1 MAVLACPGHP
11 QLRSDAALKT
21 SIEVFRAAFL
31 FPMQQKPVYPT
42 IPTAYT
48 FQEFANIN
56 WQMYAKTEGKHMGID
71 IGVVSGQPGAPI
83 YAAYFGLVVEAGYS
97 DQGGYGRRVVIE
109 HETRRYS
116 TLYAHLKDVQVQVGD
131 VVEAG
136 KQIGTMGGNV
146 EDKQRGAS
154 GGTHLH
160 FEVILRDPVPGSIRT
175 SRGYC
180 VDPIP
185 YLMQRYFP
193 APINAIK
200 VTSVKGLRVRSKPD
214 VTSPSIRN
222 LFLKDI
228 VNVMEFLPGKN
239 SGEWW
244 ARLWSLREEYC
255 AIKYGGQVNAETV
268 APLVVDVTPPPA
280 PEPGT
285 LPETGTYA
293 QGFNDAVDLFR
304 EFINTLPKEGK
315 S

>member
-1 MAVLACPGHP
+1 
-11 QLRSDAALKT
+11 
-21 SIEVFRAAFL
+21 
-31 FPMQQKPVYPT
+31 MQRPVYPT
-42 IPTAYT
+42 IPTAYV
-48 FQEFANIN
+48 FQDFANIN

-83 YAAYFGLVVEAGYS
+83 YAAYFGLVVESGYS

-109 HETRRYS
+109 HETCRYS

-136 KQIGTMGGNV
+136 KQIGTMGGNL

-193 APINAIK
+193 APINAIR
-200 VTSVKGLRVRSKPD
+200 VTSFKGLRVRSKASVISD
-214 VTSPSIRN
+214 SVRN
-222 LFLKDI
+222 LSLKDV
-228 VNVMEFLPGKN
+228 VNVMEILPDNGKQQ
-239 SGEWW
+239 WVK
-244 ARLWSLREEYC
+244 LWSLRDEYC
-255 AIKYGGQVNAETV
+255 AIKYNGDVNAELV
-268 APLVVDVTPPPA
+268 SPLVVDVTPLST

-304 EFINTLPKEGK
+304 EFINTLPREGK

>member
-1 MAVLACPGHP
+1 
-11 QLRSDAALKT
+11 
-21 SIEVFRAAFL
+21 
-31 FPMQQKPVYPT
+31 
-42 IPTAYT
+42 
-48 FQEFANIN
+48 
-56 WQMYAKTEGKHMGID
+56 MGID

-200 VTSVKGLRVRSKPD
+200 VTSLRGLRVRSKPQ
-214 VTSPSIRN
+214 VTSESVRN

-228 VNVMEFLPGKN
+228 VNIAEILPA
-239 SGEWW
+239 SGNAQWVK
-244 ARLWSLREEYC
+244 LWSLRDEYS
-255 AIKYGGQVNAETV
+255 AIKYDGQINAELV

-285 LPETGTYA
+285 PPQTGTYA
-293 QGFNDAVDLFR
+293 QGFQDALNLMR

>member
-1 MAVLACPGHP
+1 
-11 QLRSDAALKT
+11 
-21 SIEVFRAAFL
+21 
-31 FPMQQKPVYPT
+31 MQQKPVYPT

-56 WQMYAKTEGKHMGID
+56 WSMYAKTEGKHMGID

-116 TLYAHLKDVQVQVGD
+116 TLYAHLKDVQVQVGN

-136 KQIGTMGGNV
+136 QQIGTMGGNI

-193 APINAIK
+193 APINAIQI
-200 VTSVKGLRVRSKPD
+200 TSLKGLRVRVRPQ
-214 VTSPSIRN
+214 VTSESIRN
-222 LFLKDI
+222 LRLKDI
-228 VNVMEFLPGKN
+228 VNIAEVLPSTGNTQWVK
-239 SGEWW
+239 
-244 ARLWSLREEYC
+244 LWSLRDEYS
-255 AIKYGGQVNAETV
+255 AIKYDGQINAEFV
-268 APLVVDVTPPPA
+268 APLVVDVTPPAA
-280 PEPGT
+280 PEPDVTTQTEDYATGYAAGVKDT
-285 LPETGTYA
+285 LSKLKTY
-293 QGFNDAVDLFR
+293 
-304 EFINTLPKEGK
+304 IEGLNG
-315 S
+315 

>member
-1 MAVLACPGHP
+1 
-11 QLRSDAALKT
+11 
-21 SIEVFRAAFL
+21 
-31 FPMQQKPVYPT
+31 
-42 IPTAYT
+42 
-48 FQEFANIN
+48 
-56 WQMYAKTEGKHMGID
+56 MYAKTEGKHMGID

-136 KQIGTMGGNV
+136 RQIGTMGGNV

-154 GGTHLH
+154 SGTHLH

-200 VTSVKGLRVRSKPD
+200 VTSLKGLRVRTKPQ
-214 VTSPSIRN
+214 VTSESIRN
-222 LFLKDI
+222 LLLKDV
-228 VNVMEFLPGKN
+228 VNIAEVLPATGSTQWVK
-239 SGEWW
+239 
-244 ARLWSLREEYC
+244 LWSLRDEYC
-255 AIKYGGQVNAETV
+255 AIKYDGQINAELV
-268 APLVVDVTPPPA
+268 APLMVDVAPPPVT
-280 PEPGT
+280 EPGEI
-285 LPETGTYA
+285 PSGGTYA
-293 QGFNDAVDLFR
+293 EGFNAAVQKIKTYL
-304 EFINTLPKEGK
+304 EGLNG
-315 S
+315 

>member
-11 QLRSDAALKT
+11 QLRSDAALKI
-21 SIEVFRAAFL
+21 SQEVFRAAFL
-31 FPMQQKPVYPT
+31 FPMQQRPVYPT
-42 IPTAYT
+42 LPTAYT

-56 WQMYAKTEGKHMGID
+56 WQMYARTEGKHMGID

-97 DQGGYGRRVVIE
+97 EQGGYGRRVVIE

-185 YLMQRYFP
+185 YLMQRYYP
-193 APINAIK
+193 SPINAIR
-200 VTSVKGLRVRSKPD
+200 VTSFKGLRVRSKASVISD
-214 VTSPSIRN
+214 SVRN
-222 LFLKDI
+222 LSLKDV
-228 VNVMEFLPGKN
+228 VNVMEILPDNGKQQ
-239 SGEWW
+239 WVK
-244 ARLWSLREEYC
+244 LWSLRDEYC
-255 AIKYGGQVNAETV
+255 AIKYDGQINAELV

-285 LPETGTYA
+285 LPQAGSYA
-293 QGFNDAVDLFR
+293 EGWDAAIKSVQD
-304 EFINTLPKEGK
+304 FILSLPKGGK
-315 S
+315 

>member
-1 MAVLACPGHP
+1 MPPENLTRDF
-11 QLRSDAALKT
+11 Q
-21 SIEVFRAAFL
+21 AAFL
-31 FPMQQKPVYPT
+31 FPMQKPVYPT
-42 IPTAYT
+42 IPTAYV

-56 WQMYAKTEGKHMGID
+56 WQMYARTEGKHMGCD
-71 IGVVSGQPGAPI
+71 IGIVSGQPGAPI
-83 YAAYFGLVVEAGYS
+83 YAAYYGLVVEAGYS

-116 TLYAHLKDVQVQVGD
+116 TLYAHLKDVTVQVGD

-200 VTSVKGLRVRSKPD
+200 VTSVKGLRVRSKPQ
-214 VTSPSIRN
+214 VTSESIRY
-222 LFLKDI
+222 LFMKDV
-228 VNVMEFLPGKN
+228 VNIAEVLPA
-239 SGEWW
+239 SGGAQWVK
-244 ARLWSLREEYC
+244 LWSLRDEYS
-255 AIKYGGQVNAETV
+255 ALKYDGQINAEFV

-280 PEPGT
+280 PEPGES
-285 LPETGTYA
+285 PSGGTYA
-293 QGFNDAVDLFR
+293 QGYNAAIQKIESYL
-304 EFINTLPKEGK
+304 ETLKGEVTQ
-315 S
+315 

>member
-1 MAVLACPGHP
+1 
-11 QLRSDAALKT
+11 
-21 SIEVFRAAFL
+21 
-31 FPMQQKPVYPT
+31 MQRPVYPT

-56 WQMYAKTEGKHMGID
+56 FKMYAKTEGKHMGID

-83 YAAYFGLVVEAGYS
+83 YAAYNGYVMEAGYS

-109 HETRRYS
+109 HEDGRYN
-116 TLYAHLKDVQVQVGD
+116 TLYAHLQTVRVNTGD
-131 VVEAG
+131 YLSAG
-136 KQIGTMGGNV
+136 QMLGTMGGNI

-193 APINAIK
+193 APINAIQIK
-200 VTSVKGLRVRSKPD
+200 SLKGLRVRVKPQ
-214 VTSPSIRN
+214 VTSESIRN
-222 LFLKDI
+222 LRLKDI
-228 VNVMEFLPGKN
+228 VNIAEVLPATDSAQWVK
-239 SGEWW
+239 
-244 ARLWSLREEYC
+244 LWSLRDEYS
-255 AIKYGGQVNAETV
+255 AIKYDGQINAELV

-280 PEPGT
+280 PEPGES
-285 LPETGTYA
+285 PSGGTYA
-293 QGFNDAVDLFR
+293 EGYTAAIQKIQSYL
-304 EFINTLPKEGK
+304 ETLKGEVTQ
-315 S
+315 

>member
-1 MAVLACPGHP
+1 MPPENLT
-11 QLRSDAALKT
+11 RD
-21 SIEVFRAAFL
+21 FRAAFL
-31 FPMQQKPVYPT
+31 FPMQRPVYPT

-56 WQMYAKTEGKHMGID
+56 WSMYAKTEGKHMGID
-71 IGVVSGQPGAPI
+71 IGVVSGKPGAPI

-131 VVEAG
+131 VVNAG
-136 KQIGTMGGNV
+136 QQIGTMGGNL

-200 VTSVKGLRVRSKPD
+200 ITSLKGLKVRSKPD
-214 VTSPSIRN
+214 VTSGSIRN
-222 LFLKDI
+222 LRLKDI
-228 VNVMEFLPGKN
+228 VNIAEILPA
-239 SGEWW
+239 SGSAQWVK
-244 ARLWSLREEYC
+244 LWSLRDEYS
-255 AIKYGGQVNAETV
+255 AIKYDGQINAELV

-280 PEPGT
+280 PEPETIPSGGT
-285 LPETGTYA
+285 FAEGWTAAIEEMQNMLL
-293 QGFNDAVDLFR
+293 N
-304 EFINTLPKEGK
+304 LPKEGK